1 MLLIDKILP
10 ELRKI
15 NGSAKEV
22 IDEYYNKLSETDIS
36 TMCDELN
43 CMSKYKKEIYTNS
56 IYMIADDKYQT
67 NSNTNSIVDLSFMRD
82 ILDARRKNPSFRV
95 LQYTEYLSFKE
106 SRFYKSN
113 INIFDISDR
122 DKKRLG
128 DIYDDLIKRII
139 KDISPEYLPLCKITN
154 EVPNIGIQKYL

>member
-1 MLLIDKILP
+1 
-10 ELRKI
+10 
-15 NGSAKEV
+15 
-22 IDEYYNKLSETDIS
+22 
-36 TMCDELN
+36 
-43 CMSKYKKEIYTNS
+43 
-56 IYMIADDKYQT
+56 MIADDKYQT
-67 NSNTNSIVDLSFMRD
+67 NSNANSIVDLSFMRD

-154 EVPNIGIQKYL
+154 GCISFAVLFY